1 MERMESGT
9 ETMKSWKTIFLFC
22 AFFMFINTKSALPS
36 LLTVFSRSC
45 KLTVG
50 NADSLALIFFFSPK
64 CLPGDTKG
72 WNPAFPSCSSWKQNG
87 KDSKG
92 AEWEWKAHLL
102 EK

>member
-50 NADSLALIFFFSPK
+50 NADSLALIFCFSLQNVCQEIQRGEIQP
-64 CLPGDTKG
+64 
-72 WNPAFPSCSSWKQNG
+72 FPVPHLE
-87 KDSKG
+87 SKM
-92 AEWEWKAHLL
+92 
-102 EK
+102 EKTAKEQSGNERLTF